1 MTSNYLQEIRD
12 LLEGIAGSIS
22 DISLLGEIVDTIR
35 EIDDLIESIN
45 SHTETS
51 NNNEAEM
58 IELLNAIK
66 SQNISQAQLL
76 YQYYQLLNRINTGV
90 DNTHVIN
97 IENDVDNMNT
107 NLSSLL
113 NHLGTIISLL
123 NEMKIDLFNNKE
135 NIEAIANN
143 TQAIAGNTGGSLA
156 FLEDIA
162 TNTLN
167 SYNRETSIAADTTEI
182 IALLRRLVDKV
193 DPTVSEITNSLRNQ
207 RINPGERKL
216 FVVDF
221 SDILPEG
228 YRISGIRGLNFT
240 PGNEPLQPGESRQYQ
255 ALDNRGFTTTGNGTK
270 YQVAVYNYADSIVQ
284 FTLTV
289 SAMIIKAD

>member
-1 MTSNYLQEIRD
+1 MVTNLLQEIRD
-12 LLEGIAGSIS
+12 LLGQI
-22 DISLLGEIVDTIR
+22 LGDLPDSEH
-35 EIDDLIESIN
+35 DLIENIANLIDNINTLLISIEQSASDTADN
-45 SHTETS
+45 TET
-51 NNNEAEM
+51 
-58 IELLNAIK
+58 LT
-66 SQNISQAQLL
+66 SQMVSQAQTIFQI
-76 YQYYQLLNRINTGV
+76 YQAVMRCSYGV
-90 DNTHVIN
+90 DNTHIHN
-97 IENDVDNMNT
+97 IENNVAEIKVLVDG
-107 NLSSLL
+107 LASA
-113 NHLGTIISLL
+113 IIS
-123 NEMKIDLFNNKE
+123 MKQTV
-135 NIEAIANN
+135 EAIANGIGESN
-143 TQAIAGNTGGSLA
+143 STLEAINNNAIAINANAGLSA
-156 FLEDIA
+156 SFLEDIA

-221 SDILPEG
+221 SEILPEG

-270 YQVAVYNYADSIVQ
+270 YQIAVYNYADSIVQ

-289 SAMIIKAD
+289 SAMIIKAEQI

>member
-1 MTSNYLQEIRD
+1 LVTNLLQEIRD
-12 LLEGIAGSIS
+12 LLGQI
-22 DISLLGEIVDTIR
+22 LGDLPDSEH
-35 EIDDLIESIN
+35 DLIENIANLIDNINTLLISIEQSASDTADN
-45 SHTETS
+45 TET
-51 NNNEAEM
+51 
-58 IELLNAIK
+58 LT
-66 SQNISQAQLL
+66 SQMVSQAQTIFQI
-76 YQYYQLLNRINTGV
+76 YQAVMRCSYGV
-90 DNTHVIN
+90 DNTHIHN
-97 IENDVDNMNT
+97 IENNVAEIKVLVDG
-107 NLSSLL
+107 LASA
-113 NHLGTIISLL
+113 IIS
-123 NEMKIDLFNNKE
+123 MKQTV
-135 NIEAIANN
+135 EAIANGIGESN
-143 TQAIAGNTGGSLA
+143 STLEAINNNAIAINANAGLSA
-156 FLEDIA
+156 SFLEDIA

-221 SDILPEG
+221 SEILPEG

-270 YQVAVYNYADSIVQ
+270 YQIAVYNYADSIVQ

-289 SAMIIKAD
+289 SAMIIKAEQI